1 MALVRVAAPPRL
13 SAGVNT
19 ADWTRL
25 GAEVALL
32 AGSDCWAHV
41 DVMDGWFCPALTAG
55 APLVKAAASA
65 GVPVDAHLMV
75 EEPRRFLAE
84 IVAAGAGVV
93 TVHVEATRHL
103 HRTLVELT
111 ALAGAHPGLLRG
123 VALNPGTPVT
133 AVEPVL
139 DLVDLVLVLAVSP
152 GWAGQRPA
160 AGTAGRIAEVRDLVA
175 ATRRDVLVEVD
186 GGVTLANASEV
197 ASWGADVVVSGSAI
211 YDGGDAPANL
221 VRVREALAAGCR
233 TVPPHRSGQETT

>member
-1 MALVRVAAPPRL
+1 MALARAAAPPRL
-13 SAGVNT
+13 SVGINT

-55 APLVKAAASA
+55 APLVRAAASA

-84 IVAAGAGVV
+84 IVAAGAAVV
-93 TVHVEATRHL
+93 TVHAEATRHL

-111 ALAGAHPGLLRG
+111 ALADAHPGLLRG
-123 VALNPGTPVT
+123 VALNPGTPVA

-139 DLVDLVLVLAVSP
+139 DLADLVLVLAVSP
-152 GWAGQRPA
+152 GWTGQRPA
-160 AGTAGRIAEVRDLVA
+160 AGTASRVAEIRNLIAA
-175 ATRRDVLVEVD
+175 AGRDVLVEVD
-186 GGVTLANASEV
+186 GGVTLANAPDV
-197 ASWGADVVVSGSAI
+197 ASWGADIVVSGSAI

-221 VRVREALAAGCR
+221 VRVRAALAAGGR
-233 TVPPHRSGQETT
+233 TVSSHRPGQETP